1 MAENWLSAVMPGAH
15 GNAICVE
22 SLAHFFVGIT
32 VELEGKRRSLVECSS
47 HKVETLDSLQFL
59 EAILQQFM
67 FPAEYARHPD
77 FGEVL
82 ESCTEAN
89 SVGDASRSCFEL
101 VRNSVVNGAF
111 ERHVR
116 NHVTAAMVR
125 AGRFEQFFFAVNDAD
140 TGRGEH
146 LVSREHE
153 EVCVEGCNV
162 YRDVSDGLGTVN
174 EDSHAVPVGNSD
186 EFFNRGHSAEH
197 V

>member
-1 MAENWLSAVMPGAH
+1 MAENRLSAVMPGAN
-15 GNAICVE
+15 GNAVCVE

-32 VELEGKRRSLVECSS
+32 VELEGKRRSLVECGS

-59 EAILQQFM
+59 EAVLQQFM

-82 ESCTEAN
+82 ESCTKAN
-89 SVGDASRSCFEL
+89 SVGDASGTSFEL
-101 VRNSVVNGAF
+101 VRNSVVNCAF
-111 ERHVR
+111 KRYVR
-116 NHVTAAMVR
+116 NHVAAAMVR
-125 AGRFEQFFFAVNDAD
+125 SCRFEQFLLAIDNADA
-140 TGRGEH
+140 GRSEH

-162 YRDVSDGLGTVN
+162 YRDVSDGLSAVN
-174 EDSHAVPVGNSD
+174 EDSHAVSMSNGN